1 MIFFSSTPW
10 GGLRMARRRAWA
22 VVIAGAAGLAMAELP
37 AEEVKF
43 QTLSSGAMRKIGG
56 YTPIR
61 LELSAQKPA
70 EAKMAPADLVA
81 PLYGVLK
88 LGPSDAIASFALV
101 VDEPEGKPARLWVD
115 ANGNGDLTDDPAA
128 KWEERRNKSSNGK
141 ELVMF
146 SGGAT
151 VRVPYGGESKD
162 LHIEMYRF
170 DKHDPQREALKTTLL
185 YYADY
190 AMVGELPLS
199 GRTYAAM
206 LTDDGV
212 RGDFRG
218 PQAGEKGA
226 GVQLLIDVN
235 GDGKFDRR
243 REGFAVNKPFNIG
256 GTTYE
261 LAGLTASGSSL
272 QLVKS
277 SQTVPE
283 TKPPPDLAVGKP
295 SLPFDAKTTDGK
307 PVSFPGA
314 YKGKVVM
321 LDFWATWCGPCVGEL
336 PHLTKAY
343 EQFHAQGLE
352 VLGVSLDKEKW
363 EEKLATFTEEHKMP
377 WPQIYD
383 GKFWRAEV
391 AQIYDVGSIPSAFL
405 VDGDTGVILARGQ
418 DLRGEKLA
426 ATIEKALAKKAAK

>member
-1 MIFFSSTPW
+1 MTQCTV
-10 GGLRMARRRAWA
+10 GLLLLCALALRAD
-22 VVIAGAAGLAMAELP
+22 
-37 AEEVKF
+37 EVKF

-56 YTPIR
+56 YMPIR

-70 EAKMAPADLVA
+70 EVKQAPADLAA

-88 LGPSDAIASFALV
+88 LGPGDAIASFALV

-128 KWEERRNKSSNGK
+128 KWEERRSKSSNGK
-141 ELVMF
+141 ELVMC

-151 VRVPYGGESKD
+151 LHVPYGGGESKD

-170 DKHDPQREALKTTLL
+170 DKNDPQREALKMTLM

-199 GRTYAAM
+199 GKKYAAM

-212 RGDFRG
+212 KGDFRG
-218 PQAGEKGA
+218 PKAEAGEKGA

-235 GDGKFDRR
+235 GDGKYDRR
-243 REGFAVNKPFNIG
+243 RESFGVNKPFNIG

-261 LAGLTASGSSL
+261 LAGLTPAGGTF

-283 TKPPPDLAVGKP
+283 TKPPPDLSVGKP
-295 SLPFDAKTTDGK
+295 SLPFAAKTTEGK
-307 PVSFPGA
+307 KVDFPAA
-314 YKGKVVM
+314 YKGKIVM

-336 PHLTKAY
+336 PHLTKTY
-343 EQFHAQGLE
+343 EQFHSQGLE

-363 EEKLATFTEEHKMP
+363 EEKLAKFTEEHKMP
-377 WPQIYD
+377 WPQVYD
-383 GKFWRAEV
+383 GKFWQAEV
-391 AQIYDVGSIPSAFL
+391 AQKYDVGSIPSAFL
-405 VDGDTGVILARGQ
+405 VDGDTGLILARGQ

-426 ATIEKALAKKAAK
+426 ATIEKVLAAKAAK